1 MNDKIHFTSFEKKFL
16 PESEKEIR
24 KSVGIFPQSNAGSE
38 VFLL

>member
-1 MNDKIHFTSFEKKFL
+1 MGDFDLTSFEKKFL

-24 KSVGIFPQSNAGSE
+24 KSDGIFSQSNAGSE

>member
-1 MNDKIHFTSFEKKFL
+1 MDGFDLTSFKKKFF

-24 KSVGIFPQSNAGSE
+24 KSVGIFTQSNAGSE